1 MAEGTIGCEVAE
13 IAGERRAGLRKRQE
27 MASGQE
33 ANLQKTPPQSLRD
46 DHHEVV
52 HAAFSSSVP
61 KRTKSIG
68 PYLIHAERLLRAKKH
83 QKNSRA
89 TLEDICELACE
100 TKYPGPAT
108 EQWELLGGSIL
119 PDISWPPMGTPSK
132 RGASDDTDSMK
143 QNSDSN
149 SCGNNDITKDSETM
163 CTAVKVPRMTGPR
176 SWKTKR
182 QQVKEAVV
190 LPEQMRMRLQLS
202 RSSMRSEIAT
212 MRKSSI
218 QLKDRLLQ
226 VLENE
231 IRECDDEE

>member
-1 MAEGTIGCEVAE
+1 MAEET
-13 IAGERRAGLRKRQE
+13 
-27 MASGQE
+27 ASGQE
-33 ANLQKTPPQSLRD
+33 ANLRKTPPQSLRD

-68 PYLIHAERLLRAKKH
+68 PYLIHAERLLRAKKN

-132 RGASDDTDSMK
+132 CGASEDTDSSK

-149 SCGNNDITKDSETM
+149 SCGNNDITKDSEILNYCGGGIAATLN
-163 CTAVKVPRMTGPR
+163 AFVLYQLGFQKLKVYDNSLSEWAMDK
-176 SWKTKR
+176 S
-182 QQVKEAVV
+182 
-190 LPEQMRMRLQLS
+190 LPM
-202 RSSMRSEIAT
+202 EI
-212 MRKSSI
+212 
-218 QLKDRLLQ
+218 D
-226 VLENE
+226 
-231 IRECDDEE
+231 